1 MCSAPGDTALGV
13 WSPSV
18 PPLQVSARRAYYVQT
33 LTGGAE
39 LSESDA
45 AKLDKCFEAGADYV
59 HASPAE
65 LAGRLAKNG
74 SASSKRGRE
83 LLNTRI
89 AAMNKRQKAAASGRL
104 GPAFV
109 KAHEQAAED
118 AALRAHEAAEGRR
131 PNAAGRLGTKS
142 HVLCVAVKEM
152 ITEWRFALDRPRG

>member
-1 MCSAPGDTALGV
+1 MCSALGATALGA

-89 AAMNKRQKAAASGRL
+89 AAMNKRQKRRQPAVAWGQHSSRRTNRRQKMPRYEHTRRRKVVGPTQQGVL
-104 GPAFV
+104 GQNPM
-109 KAHEQAAED
+109 
-118 AALRAHEAAEGRR
+118 
-131 PNAAGRLGTKS
+131 
-142 HVLCVAVKEM
+142 C
-152 ITEWRFALDRPRG
+152 FALPSRR